1 MKLKPLE
8 VYYRRLHKLRY
19 YASHAY
25 LEIFPY
31 AVLKRKWSD
40 IEQAFSLL
48 LDDVRRYLQTRIDY
62 CNRLEQPFNAS
73 KPTEGVSFASVGT
86 FKRNHDS
93 AYFFD
98 LAEYTRYFP
107 KEACFSYLFG
117 DVTHVPGQPA
127 FVKSRPIGK
136 SNQNSVMTRLDS
148 VRHFYVRPDP
158 FPFEDKKDLL
168 VWRGAAFSE
177 QPHRVSFLEKF
188 HNHPDCD
195 VGCVHKV
202 SLGKPYH
209 QDFLTIAQQC
219 AYRYILSI
227 EGNDVATNLKW
238 ISASNSV
245 CFMTH
250 PKYET
255 WFCEG
260 LMIPDLH
267 YVSLEDDYSDL
278 NEKLAFYRSHPDAAR
293 KIVEASKEYIKPF
306 FDKNLETIANVMVLK
321 KYFEMSGQI

>member
-1 MKLKPLE
+1 MKPLE

-48 LDDVRRYLQTRIDY
+48 PDDVRRYLQTRIDY

-73 KPTEGVSFASVGT
+73 KPTEGISFASVGT

-177 QPHRVSFLEKF
+177 QPHRV
-188 HNHPDCD
+188 N
-195 VGCVHKV
+195 
-202 SLGKPYH
+202 
-209 QDFLTIAQQC
+209 
-219 AYRYILSI
+219 
-227 EGNDVATNLKW
+227 
-238 ISASNSV
+238 
-245 CFMTH
+245 
-250 PKYET
+250 
-255 WFCEG
+255 
-260 LMIPDLH
+260 
-267 YVSLEDDYSDL
+267 
-278 NEKLAFYRSHPDAAR
+278 
-293 KIVEASKEYIKPF
+293 
-306 FDKNLETIANVMVLK
+306 
-321 KYFEMSGQI
+321 